1 VERALTSLPPLQL
14 SGDTSTQPFLQ
25 RYISKSQFSIPS
37 AKIIHS
43 PVSKSISV
51 NDSTRPWVI
60 IRRYGMRGG
69 KKIRLPLSLKDLI
82 QISGQK
88 LGITP
93 VCIREVCTEAEIE
106 DITAIEPDS
115 VLWVMTEEDEFT
127 FCSTDMLL

>member
-1 VERALTSLPPLQL
+1 MNLPPLQL
-14 SGDTSTQPFLQ
+14 SDSGSVQPFLT
-25 RYISKSQFSIPS
+25 RYISKSQFSLPS
-37 AKIIHS
+37 PKILHS

-69 KKIRLPLSLKDLI
+69 KKIRLPASLDDLI
-82 QISGQK
+82 RISGQK
-88 LGITP
+88 LCIVP
-93 VCIREVCTEAEIE
+93 VCIREVSTEAEIE